1 MNNHIYDSEDS
12 QHLDGLP
19 HKYHRLEQ
27 CQIGLGW
34 STYAQDLANEQQ
46 ALQQLYAELIDQADA
61 ECESNDG
68 QFAGLPVRFH
78 DSERWQA
85 GEGWREYQAE
95 QATEH
100 AYLQTKYA
108 DAFDAEN
115 AASDDGAAE

>member
-1 MNNHIYDSEDS
+1 MNDDANNNEAD
-12 QHLDGLP
+12 QHFDGLP
-19 HKYHRLEQ
+19 YKYHRLEQ

-34 STYAQDLANEQQ
+34 STYAQDQANEQQ
-46 ALQQLYAELIDQADA
+46 ALQQLYAELLDQADA
-61 ECESNDG
+61 EHDSDDG

-100 AYLQTKYA
+100 AYMQAKYA
-108 DAFDAEN
+108 DAVDAES
-115 AASDDGAAE
+115 AAFDDGATE